1 MTGDLGGAEPLWR
14 LFEPL
19 PQLLA
24 ELSKYLKVG
33 ERFLLEGTGGG
44 LLGENKQIINGADY
58 AYGVILRR
66 LVYYGVTFHIRRGLG
81 GDH

>member
-1 MTGDLGGAEPLWR
+1 MTGDLGGAEPLWH

-24 ELSKYLKVG
+24 ELGKYLKVG

-44 LLGENKQIINGADY
+44 LLGENKQIINGAD
-58 AYGVILRR
+58 
-66 LVYYGVTFHIRRGLG
+66 
-81 GDH
+81 